1 MADRKMVDREVK
13 PVELALN
20 VLPNVAN
27 CYLATLAAIADC
39 LGEACPEVGGP
50 YCDRLT
56 RLRSRLAFDSSAEAI
71 AESQELVERELR
83 EFSRRASSYAA
94 SYSEEMQRAVD
105 VLESVVKALAQ
116 RQEFYG
122 ARLRQFAAQ
131 IETTALPT
139 EPEHLA
145 EVVALQAAGLLGCV
159 ESMANDTQSL
169 LARMRAELA
178 SVAQRLKEAEVT
190 DRVTGLMNRREMQ
203 RQIEERKQ
211 AGEEPVLVVF
221 ELSGDLPDEVAQ
233 QVASRL
239 SSQFRHQDLICRW
252 DEFEFL
258 VLFRGSAELAQARA
272 EQVVPWITGK
282 YPLEDGGF
290 VEIRAEAGLVAPK
303 FLAMQ

>member
-1 MADRKMVDREVK
+1 MADRNMVDREVK
-13 PVELALN
+13 TDELALN
-20 VLPNVAN
+20 VPPNVAN

-39 LGEACPEVGGP
+39 LGAACPEVGGP
-50 YCDRLT
+50 YNERLT

-71 AESQELVERELR
+71 AESQELVERELK
-83 EFSRRASSYAA
+83 EYSRRASSYVAA
-94 SYSEEMQRAVD
+94 YSVEMQRAVD
-105 VLESVVKALAQ
+105 AMESIVKSLAQ

-139 EPEHLA
+139 DPDHLA
-145 EVVALQAAGLLGCV
+145 DVVSLQAAGLLGCV
-159 ESMANDTQSL
+159 ESMGNDSHSL
-169 LARMRAELA
+169 VARMRAELA

-190 DRVTGLMNRREMQ
+190 DRVTGLMNRGEME
-203 RQIEERKQ
+203 RQIASRRL
-211 AGEEPVLVVF
+211 AGEEPVVVVF
-221 ELSGDLPDEVAQ
+221 ELSGDLRDEVAQ

-258 VLFRGSAELAQARA
+258 VLFRGNAELAQARA

-282 YPLEDGGF
+282 YPLDDGGF
-290 VEIRAEAGLVAPK
+290 VEIRAEAGLVAPR

>member
-1 MADRKMVDREVK
+1 MVDREVK
-13 PVELALN
+13 PDELALD

-27 CYLATLAAIADC
+27 CYLAALAEIADC
-39 LGEACPEVGGP
+39 IGAACPQVGGP
-50 YCDRLT
+50 YRDRLT
-56 RLRSRLAFDSSAEAI
+56 RLRSRLAFDSSADAI
-71 AESQELVERELR
+71 AESQELVERELK
-83 EFSRRASSYAA
+83 EYARRASSYVAG
-94 SYSEEMQRAVD
+94 YGVELQRAVD
-105 VLESVVKALAQ
+105 ALESIVKSMAQ

-139 EPEHLA
+139 DPEHLA
-145 EVVALQAAGLLGCV
+145 DVMTMQAAGLLGCV
-159 ESMANDTQSL
+159 ESMASDSQSL

-178 SVAQRLKEAEVT
+178 SVEQRLKEAEIT
-190 DRVTGLMNRREMQ
+190 DRVTGLMNRREME
-203 RQIEERKQ
+203 RQIASRRQ
-211 AGEEPVLVVF
+211 ASEEPVLVVF
-221 ELSGDLPDEVAQ
+221 ELSGDLRDEVAQ

-272 EQVVPWITGK
+272 EQVAPWIGGK
-282 YPLEDGGF
+282 YPLEGGGF
-290 VEIRAEAGLVAPK
+290 VEIRADVGLVAPR